1 MSTISNISNYARTT
15 STSNDYSLQTNKTTG
30 KSTLTMDDYFQLL
43 AAQLRYQD
51 SSNPMSNSEM
61 MAQLTQMATI
71 EAMNTL
77 SQVSTTTYA
86 VGMVGKEVEV
96 AVANQTTGEVTRQ
109 QGVVTGVS
117 LYGDSPMVYVDGI
130 PYSLSSIMVVGN
142 TKETTNDSTNN
153 GTNHDT
159 NNNIDSSK
167 EDATTSTE
175 VTNS

>member
-1 MSTISNISNYARTT
+1 M
-15 STSNDYSLQTNKTTG
+15 
-30 KSTLTMDDYFQLL
+30 
-43 AAQLRYQD
+43 
-51 SSNPMSNSEM
+51 
-61 MAQLTQMATI
+61 
-71 EAMNTL
+71 
-77 SQVSTTTYA
+77 
-86 VGMVGKEVEV
+86 
-96 AVANQTTGEVTRQ
+96 
-109 QGVVTGVS
+109 
-117 LYGDSPMVYVDGI
+117 DGI